1 MHCREQKKFN
11 KRSTKSTVKE
21 DESALVVYLIINVID
36 PLWVFLK
43 KTIVRVKGVRERGM
57 EWGKEEG

>member
-36 PLWVFLK
+36 PLWFFVK
-43 KTIVRVKGVRERGM
+43 KTIVRVKGGM